1 MMRDQ
6 ARVKKA
12 VKLYA
17 GKNYPV
23 GTGCCKQDYG
33 GLFNGHAYTLLD
45 FHKFKNG
52 EELVKIRNPHAAE
65 RYQGKWSDRDPSWTA
80 AMKAEIGG
88 HVKAN
93 DGTFWMSFYHWY
105 HVMGEMDVTFW
116 EAYEGYQKDK
126 VTM

>member
-1 MMRDQ
+1 MPVLEKAFAKAHINYDRIVGGLGREALRKLTGMPTAMLHPRKDQMMRDQ

-33 GLFNGHAYTLLD
+33 GLYNGHAYTLLD

-65 RYQGKWSDRDPSWTA
+65 
-80 AMKAEIGG
+80 
-88 HVKAN
+88 
-93 DGTFWMSFYHWY
+93 
-105 HVMGEMDVTFW
+105 
-116 EAYEGYQKDK
+116 
-126 VTM
+126 